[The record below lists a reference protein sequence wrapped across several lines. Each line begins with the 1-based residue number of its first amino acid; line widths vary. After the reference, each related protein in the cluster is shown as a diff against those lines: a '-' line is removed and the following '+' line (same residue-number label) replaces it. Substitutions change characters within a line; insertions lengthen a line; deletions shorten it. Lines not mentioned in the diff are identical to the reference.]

1 MLTTVTIL
9 GMTCFRCVNAINAVI
24 SELPLLM
31 SEISLEN
38 NEGTFVCDENL
49 DANTVVAV
57 INSMGTK
64 FSALIK

>member
-1 MLTTVTIL
+1 VTIL
-9 GMTCFRCVNAINAVI
+9 GMTCFRCVNAINAVV
-24 SELPLLM
+24 SELPILM

-49 DANTVVAV
+49 DANMVIAV

-64 FSALIK
+64 FSALMKE